1 MLEKE
6 NIIMDYIEKREN
18 VIEKALMFAVLAHS
32 GQVRKGNKKEPE
44 IVHPIAVA
52 EILRQ
57 YGADDNVIA
66 AAYLHDVVE
75 DTKYTIE
82 DIRRIFGED
91 IAHLVEVATEKDKS
105 KSWEERKKAKIEDMK
120 VRTLREK
127 LIPIA
132 DKISNIEDMA
142 RIFKE
147 KGFKDFSAFNRGEK
161 QQEWYYRNIFNSL
174 SLNESPENQLLIRL
188 EKGINEAFGRTMQ
201 EYNDSLGTER

>member
-1 MLEKE
+1 
-6 NIIMDYIEKREN
+6 MDFIEKREN
-18 VIEKALMFAVLAHS
+18 IIEKALMFAVLAHS
-32 GQVRKGNKKEPE
+32 GQVRKGNKKEPA

-57 YGADDNVIA
+57 YGADENVIS

-105 KSWEERKKAKIEDMK
+105 KSWEERKQAKIEDLK
-120 VRTLREK
+120 SRTLREK

-142 RIFKE
+142 KIFKE
-147 KGFKDFSAFNRGEK
+147 KGFKDFSAFKRGQQ
-161 QQEWYYRNIFNSL
+161 QQEWYYRNVFYSL
-174 SLNESPENQLLIRL
+174 RLNEKPQNPLLIRL
-188 EKGINEAFGRTMQ
+188 ENGINNAFGRTMKEYENSLEQ
-201 EYNDSLGTER
+201 ER